1 MSLYAVSRE
10 SGQTLYA
17 QIARQIEQE
26 IGAVYAPGQG
36 LPSEAELAMRFGV
49 NRHTLR
55 RAIDELIDSG
65 MVERRHGRGVFVCDA
80 PLDYQ
85 LGAGTRFTEALSA
98 LGLSTDSRI
107 LRCQT
112 IPANRRV
119 AQRLHIAVAAPVV
132 WLETLRSADGKPF
145 CLSSHFLDASRF
157 DTVTSGYQG
166 GSLHEFLAA
175 AYGCQLRRI
184 ESLVTSQLPQGDDAH
199 LLGMPQNRPVLR
211 VKSLN
216 VDARDGSP
224 VEYVITRF
232 RADRV
237 QLRINP

>member
-17 QIARQIEQE
+17 QIARQIAQE
-26 IGAVYAPGQG
+26 IGNLYAPGQG
-36 LPSEAELAMRFGV
+36 LPPEGELAVRFGV

-55 RAIDELIDSG
+55 RAVEELIDSG
-65 MVERRHGRGVFVCDA
+65 LVERRHGRGVFVCDA

-85 LGAGTRFTEALSA
+85 LAASTRFTEVLSA
-98 LGLSTDSRI
+98 HGLSTDSRI

-112 IPANRRV
+112 IPANERV
-119 AQRLHIAVAAPVV
+119 AQRLDLNVADPVV
-132 WLETLRSADGKPF
+132 WLETLRSADARPF
-145 CLSSHFLDASRF
+145 CLSSHFIPASRF
-157 DTVTSGYQG
+157 PSVGTHYQG
-166 GSLHEFLAA
+166 GSLHEFLAT
-175 AYGCQLRRI
+175 AYGCVLRRT
-184 ESLVTSQLPQGDDAH
+184 ESLVTSQMPTGDDAQ
-199 LLGMPQNRPVLR
+199 LLGMPQNKPVLR

-216 VDARDGSP
+216 IDDRDCTP

-237 QLRINP
+237 ELRINP

>member
-10 SGQTLYA
+10 NGQTLYA
-17 QIARQIEQE
+17 QIARQIELD
-26 IGAVYAPGQG
+26 IGTVYSAGQC
-36 LPSEAELAMRFGV
+36 LPPEAELAMRFGV

-55 RAIDELIDSG
+55 RAIEELVDAG

-85 LGAGTRFTEALSA
+85 LGARTRFNEALSA
-98 LGLSTDSRI
+98 HGLSTDSLV

-112 IPANRRV
+112 IPANTRV
-119 AQRLHIAVAAPVV
+119 AQRLSLAPTAPVL
-132 WLETLRSADGKPF
+132 WLETLRCADDKPF
-145 CLSSHFLDASRF
+145 CLSSHFLDATRF
-157 DTVTSGYQG
+157 DAVASHYQG
-166 GSLHEFLAA
+166 GSLHSFLGTH
-175 AYGCQLRRI
+175 YGLQLRRV

-211 VKSLN
+211 VKSVN
-216 VDARDGSP
+216 VDVLSDAP
-224 VEYVITRF
+224 IEYVITRF

-237 QLRINP
+237 ELRINP